1 MTALCEETSVFE
13 NRIELDA
20 SEKDAYGLP
29 AARAVNNIPA
39 ENAARLGLAK
49 TEGLAIFH
57 AAGASEVW
65 ASGRNAEH
73 LVGGTL
79 MGEDPENSVTNSC
92 GQTREVDNLFIAG
105 ASLFPTM
112 AAVNPTA
119 TLVSLAL
126 RTTDDIRDNQGA
138 LLP

>member
-1 MTALCEETSVFE
+1 MTTLCEETSVYE

-29 AARAVNNIPA
+29 AARAVNNFPA
-39 ENAARLGLAK
+39 ENAARLDLAK

-65 ASGRNAEH
+65 VSGRIAEH

-79 MGEDPENSVTNSC
+79 MGEDPENSVTNSY
-92 GQTREVDNLFIAG
+92 GQTHEVDNLFIAG

-126 RTTDDIRDNQGA
+126 RTANDIRDNQGA